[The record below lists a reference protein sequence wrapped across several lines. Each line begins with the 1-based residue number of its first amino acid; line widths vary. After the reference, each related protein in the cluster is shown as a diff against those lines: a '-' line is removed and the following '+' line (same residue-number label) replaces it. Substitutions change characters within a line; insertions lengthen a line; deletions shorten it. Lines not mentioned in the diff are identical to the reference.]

1 MRDLTRLRAPARSPL
16 HLCTQSYREK
26 GRLGQGVIIVSNVA
40 FGATVRNSTP
50 SASAVPAGTDTP
62 DASRMEAWH
71 RGGGLL
77 AGRMERLRRRD
88 ASGAWCRSHVATRRR
103 SGATP
108 RPGAASVAR
117 KRVPACRP
125 VVGGR
130 DEGRDVVSLIAWH
143 SAWLSQATRT
153 VDLRSPLNRLPIAV
167 AGDLP
172 ADAWRLLT
180 SYPSSRETCRP
191 GPFNLRFFFFLSR
204 IESSGKLV
212 AAGFSLSIFFQK
224 QAGVSPQSPL
234 C

>member
-1 MRDLTRLRAPARSPL
+1 M
-16 HLCTQSYREK
+16 
-26 GRLGQGVIIVSNVA
+26 
-40 FGATVRNSTP
+40 
-50 SASAVPAGTDTP
+50 PAGTDTP

-71 RGGGLL
+71 SRATGCSPVAWNGS
-77 AGRMERLRRRD
+77 AVVTPT
-88 ASGAWCRSHVATRRR
+88 GAWCRSHVATRRR

-108 RPGAASVAR
+108 HPGAASVTR

-130 DEGRDVVSLIAWH
+130 GEGRDVVSLIAWH

-180 SYPSSRETCRP
+180 RDASCRKTCRP
-191 GPFNLRFFFFLSR
+191 GPFDLRSKFFLSR
-204 IESSGKLV
+204 IEISGNLR
-212 AAGFSLSIFFQK
+212 ASGFSLLIFFK
-224 QAGVSPQSPL
+224 SRWASAHNPL
-234 C
+234 FANRIYL